1 MLTLDADEKTSLDIS
16 HEHAAA
22 RSALAGRGEPWERGR
37 AERRGRSCEEGV
49 VRGEGRS

>member
-22 RSALAGRGEPWERGR
+22 RSALAGRVEPWEG
-37 AERRGRSCEEGV
+37 AGL
-49 VRGEGRS
+49 RGEGEAVRREW